1 MSKIAL
7 YNLLKRIPDATNDEV
22 EKAVAYVASSRD
34 VATEADIKDMAT
46 KGDIKDMK
54 HYIDTSIAQLE
65 TRMTWKMVV
74 LGIAIV
80 GFVKYLPA

>member
-7 YNLLKRIPDATNDEV
+7 YNLLKRIPDATDDEV
-22 EKAVAYVASSRD
+22 EKAVAYVASSRNM
-34 VATEADIKDMAT
+34 ATEA
-46 KGDIKDMK
+46 DIKDMK

-65 TRMTWKMVV
+65 TRMTWKMIV